1 MSDINKGGFDGKKI
15 AESREAFKNKK
26 EDKAAEV
33 SQDTQ
38 HRQEHLNKVQAENR
52 GRYSSA
58 SSSQKAITKAYR
70 EKHQDQFIQDQ
81 KIKEDKKQEDF
92 KDFAFKKQIVETEKD
107 KALVKNPILKSKLD
121 LSSKQQS
128 QTQEQRNNPKAKP
141 PRPSLKSLLAHKGVV
156 NKKLSYKELINLNP
170 SLKHVSSKDLDN
182 LQELGKVLEGQ
193 YIAELSES
201 EAKANNRLTGGKQKA
216 KQPSVAE
223 LFQLGDEILDL
234 DSDELQDLVSE
245 LAEGL
250 ESDEIRDNIITVL
263 NLFQENKPIQ
273 NQLLLYFPL
282 PLPFAFKEIDEEF
295 EEELEEL
302 RKENQEKDQQ
312 DETYEDDEDEDE
324 EFEADMEAAISIH
337 TYNFGKLMALL
348 RFSKSL
354 NKLEITF
361 KGAPNAEELAIALSS
376 NLEFELPFQTNIK
389 ERRYK
394 TWKNKTFPNVPS
406 DQTRASAI
414 QTTGEPDEQF
424 IKACKIIFSSVQKSD
439 SEVTQFEATKEGKIV

>member
-1 MSDINKGGFDGKKI
+1 MSDISKGGFDGKKI
-15 AESREAFKNKK
+15 AESREAYKNKK
-26 EDKAAEV
+26 DDKAEV
-33 SQDTQ
+33 PQDTQ

-52 GRYSSA
+52 GRYSGA
-58 SSSQKAITKAYR
+58 SSSQKEITKAYR
-70 EKHQDQFIQDQ
+70 EKHQDQFVQDQ
-81 KIKEDKKQEDF
+81 KVKEDQKKQDF
-92 KDFAFKKQIVETEKD
+92 KDDAFKKQVIETEKD

-121 LSSKQQS
+121 LSAKKQS
-128 QTQEQRNNPKAKP
+128 QTQEQRGNQKAKP

-156 NKKLSYKELINLNP
+156 NKKMSYKELIDLNP
-170 SLKHVSSKDLDN
+170 SLKRVSSKDMDN

-193 YIAELSES
+193 YIAELAES
-201 EAKANNRLTGGKQKA
+201 EAKANNKLSGTKQKA
-216 KQPSVAE
+216 KQPSVTD

-234 DSDELQDLVSE
+234 DSDELHDLVSE
-245 LAEGL
+245 LTEGL
-250 ESDEIRDNIITVL
+250 ESEEIKNNIVSVL

-282 PLPFAFKEIDEEF
+282 PLPFEFKDFDEEF

-302 RKENQEKDQQ
+302 RKENQDKDQQ
-312 DETYEDDEDEDE
+312 DETYEEEDDEDE

-354 NKLEITF
+354 NKLEVTF

-394 TWKNKTFPNVPS
+394 TWKNKTFPNIPS
-406 DQTRASAI
+406 DQTRPSII

-424 IKACKIIFSSVQKSD
+424 IKACKVIFSSVQKSD
-439 SEVTQFEATKEGKIV
+439 QEVTQFEANKEGKIV